1 MEINLKKKVALL
13 LVNDQ
18 EIKDQLFN
26 KGLKHYR
33 ANEFFEAHEVW
44 EDLWSDFFLED
55 KKFIQALIQLSV
67 SSVSYTHLTLPTI
80 CSV

>member
-1 MEINLKKKVALL
+1 MEINLKKKVVSL

-33 ANEFFEAHEVW
+33 ANEFYEAHEAW
-44 EDLWSDFFLED
+44 EIFGRIFSLKIKNSFKL
-55 KKFIQALIQLSV
+55 
-67 SSVSYTHLTLPTI
+67 
-80 CSV
+80 